1 MRASSSEKFP
11 RLGAGDVPLSDH
23 PPSASTPLLLNDL
36 LHSFLQ
42 IFDESCVQS
51 FIGRVHTTLGGH
63 SEHTISGSGRL
74 YVRGERF
81 RV

>member
-1 MRASSSEKFP
+1 MNTHASRVSRKTQTP
-11 RLGAGDVPLSDH
+11 LGLQ
-23 PPSASTPLLLNDL
+23 TELLLLNDL

-74 YVRGERF
+74 YVRWERF